1 MNRKDFD
8 NLVAESRARQ
18 DKLRDTKGQEY
29 IKHDPDQL
37 DNFKRIAKSLGVHPV
52 TVWAV
57 YAHKHWD
64 SILSYL
70 KTRVEGSESIVGRLD
85 DLGNYLHLLE
95 GLLEDEGVLFDEK
108 SPPGSMI
115 PISKGELC
123 NSEYAH
129 WVT

>member
-8 NLVAESRARQ
+8 SLVAESRARQ
-18 DKLRDTKGQEY
+18 DKLRATKGQEY
-29 IKHDPDQL
+29 IKHNPDQL
-37 DNFKRIAKSLGVHPV
+37 DNFKRIAKSLGLSSF
-52 TVWAV
+52 TVWAI

-64 SILSYL
+64 AILSYIG
-70 KTRVEGSESIVGRLD
+70 TRVEGSEPIVGRLD

-108 SPPGSMI
+108 SSPGPMI
-115 PISKGELC
+115 PVSKGESC